1 MQSISQSRR
10 LAVYTTFALA
20 ALATAPAAWA
30 QRTQEAN
37 VLPVLVPA
45 DSEHMPRQVRTEL
58 LLASDGNI
66 YFASVLGGE
75 GMAGAVGRLTPEGV
89 LSTLYSFSEDG
100 SEGAQAYGSLI
111 QASDGHLYGTNYT
124 YGGQGLGTLYRLT
137 LDGEFTLLHD
147 FGGGEP
153 NGALPYTGVTEG
165 PDGYLYGT
173 SHVGGTR
180 NKGTIYRIAKDGTDY
195 SVIHNFN
202 DNDGEN
208 PQGALVVGA
217 DGLLYGTTL
226 VGGAQDRGAIYRIST
241 SGAFELLYS
250 FPRLGALNGQLLATN
265 ATGANPKAG
274 LMLSALDGN
283 FYGTALQ
290 GGAEGNG
297 TLFRMTPAGDVSVVH
312 AFTGPSLGGSQPFA
326 RVTQDAAGNLYGTTS
341 SGGYLRGG
349 SVWRIAPDGAFT
361 MLHGFSGEGALGAA
375 PLSNVLLAHDTIYF
389 AGYADSD
396 IWPGAITKLDLGTG
410 GVLPAELYGSA
421 VDIMQGSSVTFNWT
435 VPPGSTCS
443 RVSGSVAWTGDVTE
457 SGSLVVSPPA
467 GTYVYGLACAE
478 PDDGDENTPQPQR
491 NAYALLTVR
500 TPPLQP
506 VDGGGGTGSSSLLW
520 LLLMAALLSPRLLN
534 PGVFKENLASCP

>member
-1 MQSISQSRR
+1 MQFISQSRR
-10 LAVYTTFALA
+10 PAVFAAFALA
-20 ALATAPAAWA
+20 ALSLAPAAWA

-45 DSEHMPRQVRTEL
+45 DAADLPRQVRTEL
-58 LLASDGNI
+58 LLATDGNI

-75 GMAGAVGRLTPEGV
+75 GTAGAVGRLTPSGE
-89 LSTLYSFSEDG
+89 LSTLYSFADDG
-100 SEGAQAYGSLI
+100 SEGAGAYGSII

-124 YGGQGLGTLYRLT
+124 YGAQGLGTLYRLT
-137 LDGEFTLLHD
+137 LDGTFTLLHN

-153 NGALPYTGVTEG
+153 NAALPYTGVVEG

-173 SHVGGTR
+173 THVGGLR
-180 NKGTIYRIAKDGTDY
+180 NKGTVYRIAKDGSDY
-195 SVIHNFN
+195 SVIHDFN
-202 DNDGEN
+202 DSDGGN
-208 PQGALVVGA
+208 PQGALVIGA

-226 VGGAQDRGAIYRIST
+226 VGGERGRGAIYRIST

-250 FPRLGALNGQLLATN
+250 FPRLGAFNTQGLATN

-283 FYGTALQ
+283 FYGTAAQ

-312 AFTGPSLGGSQPFA
+312 AFEGPSRGGSLPFA
-326 RVTQDAAGNLYGTTS
+326 RVTQDAAGNFYGTTS

-361 MLHGFSGEGALGAA
+361 MLHGFSGDNAFGAA
-375 PLSNVLLAHDTIYF
+375 PHSNVLLAHDTLYF
-389 AGYADSD
+389 AGFSDSD
-396 IWPGAITKLDLGTG
+396 NWPGAITILDLGTG

-421 VDIMQGSSVTFNWT
+421 IDIMRGTSVTFNWT
-435 VPPGSTCS
+435 VPPGNTCS
-443 RVSGSVAWTGDVTE
+443 RVGGSVAWTGDVTE
-457 SGSLVVSPPA
+457 AGSLVVSPPA
-467 GTYVYGLACAE
+467 GTYVYGLACTE
-478 PDDGDENTPQPQR
+478 PDDGDENTPQRQR

-500 TPPLQP
+500 SPPLQP

-520 LLLMAALLSPRLLN
+520 LLLMAALLSPRLFN
-534 PGVFKENLASCP
+534 PRVFKEPLAACP